1 MRANED
7 QYGNPTYVKDF
18 AAMLAILLENKE
30 VGVFNL
36 IGAPIV
42 SRLEYIEQILHCAN
56 LDNPVGR
63 FLRIVLAGLP
73 RFQITNAHD
82 LYV

>member
-30 VGVFNL
+30 GVFNL
-36 IGAPIV
+36 VSAPIAA
-42 SRLEYIEQILHCAN
+42 IGIQN
-56 LDNPVGR
+56 K
-63 FLRIVLAGLP
+63 FFIVL
-73 RFQITNAHD
+73 T
-82 LYV
+82 